1 MPASMIVRLTVAAA
15 TGPRGRLTQT
25 VVGHWQSGEFKDFPH
40 YNTAH
45 PSLEPRQIN
54 LLVQLNAWVMME
66 HAAELRATLG

>member
-1 MPASMIVRLTVAAA
+1 MCGLRLPPPPE
-15 TGPRGRLTQT
+15 PRDRLTQT
-25 VVGHWQSGEFKDFPH
+25 VVGQQSGQFKDFPH

-66 HAAELRATLG
+66 HAPELRAALG

>member
-1 MPASMIVRLTVAAA
+1 MIVRRRLTVAAA
-15 TGPRGRLTQT
+15 TGATRPSHADRCCGQ
-25 VVGHWQSGEFKDFPH
+25 QSGEFKDFPH

-66 HAAELRATLG
+66 HAAELRAALG

>member
-1 MPASMIVRLTVAAA
+1 MPAMIVRLTVLPPPPE
-15 TGPRGRLTQT
+15 PRGRLTQT
-25 VVGHWQSGEFKDFPH
+25 VVVQQSGEFKDFPH

-66 HAAELRATLG
+66 HAAELRAALG

>member
-1 MPASMIVRLTVAAA
+1 MPAMIVRLTVAAA
-15 TGPRGRLTQT
+15 AGATRSSHAT
-25 VVGHWQSGEFKDFPH
+25 VVGQQSGQFKDFPH

-66 HAAELRATLG
+66 HAAELRAALG

>member
-1 MPASMIVRLTVAAA
+1 MPAMIVRLTVAAA
-15 TGPRGRLTQT
+15 TGATRPSNAT
-25 VVGHWQSGEFKDFPH
+25 VVGQQSGQFKDFPH

-66 HAAELRATLG
+66 HAAELRAALG